1 MIFKP
6 FRTFHIQ
13 GPFSYHFEK
22 PMVQGYICKLVLV
35 ATAGQENHQLIV
47 EGFSGCRNCCL
58 VSLKLGGWVLGGT
71 GRHSEGVIG
80 VDGVEIEFQ
89 DETSILAIS
98 IQLPTQNNIEMCFAD
113 VG

>member
-1 MIFKP
+1 M
-6 FRTFHIQ
+6 
-13 GPFSYHFEK
+13 
-22 PMVQGYICKLVLV
+22 
-35 ATAGQENHQLIV
+35 
-47 EGFSGCRNCCL
+47 
-58 VSLKLGGWVLGGT
+58 LGGT

-98 IQLPTQNNIEMCFAD
+98 IQLPTQNNIEMCFED